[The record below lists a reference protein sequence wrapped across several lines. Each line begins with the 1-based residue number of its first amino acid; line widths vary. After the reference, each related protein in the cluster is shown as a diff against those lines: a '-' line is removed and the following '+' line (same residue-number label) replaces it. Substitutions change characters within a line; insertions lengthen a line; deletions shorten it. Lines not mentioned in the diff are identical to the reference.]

1 MKEYVIWLL
10 RNTKGIRVDMLF
22 RIAAGIGRVS
32 LGLLMVWLCKRF
44 IDVTIR
50 QGTTNDILVMIIAL
64 VAVVSGAILCRQAYY
79 YLGIRDK
86 AKQTT
91 NIRLRIFS
99 HLFRRQMFDQK
110 EMHSGDVTSR
120 LEKDIDVVSDATTSL
135 FPDMSVT
142 LIQLVGAF
150 LLMQSMDARLAWAL
164 LLLTPL
170 FLIVGKLIGR
180 KMRMMTLD
188 IRKQESVIQMLVQE
202 TMEHNA
208 VLRSLESGD
217 WITNRLDDMQQDL
230 RGKISRRA
238 RFTVISR
245 LLIGS
250 SFSLGYI
257 MAFVWG
263 AMQLRSGVITFG
275 VMTSF
280 LQLVSQ
286 IQNPILQMLNMV
298 PQFIQA
304 SASIDRLTEL
314 EQVEVEETTEL
325 TNYTR
330 STSGGLLP
338 KGRKNSEKQGKS
350 VKSVESVFKK
360 NETQGLGV
368 KVEDVSFK
376 YADGDREILTHFSF
390 DFKPGSKTA
399 LMGHTGA
406 GKTTLFRL
414 LLALMKPNKGTMA
427 VYDSQGQQTISEQT
441 RSNFVFVPQGNTL
454 MSGTIRY
461 NLLLARPDATD
472 EELDDVL
479 HTAMADFVLDLP
491 DGLDTEC
498 GERGSGLSEGQAQRI
513 AIARG
518 LLRPGGILLLD
529 EISASLDEATER
541 ELYRRLFAKYP
552 GKTMIFITHRPVVCE
567 LCDQVIKLRS

>member
-1 MKEYVIWLL
+1 MSQYVVWLW
-10 RNTKGIRVDMLF
+10 RNTKGIRLGMLL
-22 RIAAGIGRVS
+22 RIVAGIGRVS

-44 IDVTIR
+44 IDVTIL
-50 QGTTNDILVMIIAL
+50 QGTADDIIWMIVAL
-64 VAVVSGAILCRQAYY
+64 VAVVIGVIFCRQLYY
-79 YLGIRDK
+79 YMGIRDK

-99 HLFRRQMFDQK
+99 YLFRRQMFDQK

-135 FPDMSVT
+135 LPDIIVT
-142 LIQLVGAF
+142 MFQLTGAF
-150 LLMQSMDARLAWAL
+150 LLMQSMDTRLAWAL

-170 FLIVGKLIGR
+170 FVFVGKLVAR

-188 IRKQESVIQMLVQE
+188 IRKQESIIQMLVQE
-202 TMEHNA
+202 TMEHHA

-263 AMQLRSGVITFG
+263 ALQLRSGVITFG

-286 IQNPILQMLNMV
+286 IQNPILQMLNMM

-304 SASIDRLTEL
+304 SASIDRLEEL
-314 EQVEVEETTEL
+314 EHVEVENNTTND
-325 TNYTR
+325 TNFTNL
-330 STSGGLLP
+330 GHA
-338 KGRKNSEKQGKS
+338 EI
-350 VKSVESVFKK
+350 
-360 NETQGLGV
+360 GV
-368 KVEDVSFK
+368 KVEDVSFQ
-376 YADGDREILTHFSF
+376 YADGDREILSHFSF

-414 LLALMKPNKGTMA
+414 LLALTKPNAGTMT

-472 EELDDVL
+472 EALEDVL
-479 HTAMADFVLDLP
+479 HTAMADFVLELP

-541 ELYRRLFAKYP
+541 ELYRRLFAMHPK
-552 GKTMIFITHRPVVCE
+552 KTMIFITHRPVVCE
-567 LCDQVIKLRS
+567 LCDQVIKISN

>member
-1 MKEYVIWLL
+1 MKDYVVWVL
-10 RNTKGIRVDMLF
+10 RNTKGIRLDMLF

-50 QGTTNDILVMIIAL
+50 QGTTDDIIVMIIAL
-64 VAVVSGAILCRQAYY
+64 VAVVSGAIICRQTYY
-79 YLGIRDK
+79 YLGIKDR

-135 FPDMSVT
+135 FPDMTVT
-142 LIQLVGAF
+142 LIQLLGAF
-150 LLMQSMDARLAWAL
+150 MLMQSMDARLAWAL

-230 RGKISRRA
+230 RGKINRRA

-257 MAFVWG
+257 MAFIWG
-263 AMQLRSGVITFG
+263 AMQLRSGEITFG

-314 EQVEVEETTEL
+314 EQVEAEEETTNF
-325 TNYTR
+325 TNFTNLGSADR
-330 STSGGLLP
+330 
-338 KGRKNSEKQGKS
+338 
-350 VKSVESVFKK
+350 
-360 NETQGLGV
+360 QGLGV
-368 KVEDVSFK
+368 KVENVSFK
-376 YADGDREILTHFSF
+376 YADGDREILTDFSF

-414 LLALMKPNKGTMA
+414 LLALTKPNKGTMT
-427 VYDSQGQQTISEQT
+427 VYDSQGQQAISEQT

-472 EELDDVL
+472 DDLEEVL

>member
-1 MKEYVIWLL
+1 MREYVIWLL

-50 QGTTNDILVMIIAL
+50 QGTTEDIILMIVAL
-64 VAVVSGAILCRQAYY
+64 VAVVIGGIICRQSYY
-79 YLGIRDK
+79 FVGVRDR

-91 NIRLRIFS
+91 SIRLRIFS

-135 FPDMSVT
+135 FPDMTVT

-150 LLMQSMDARLAWAL
+150 LLMQSMDTRLAWAL
-164 LLLTPL
+164 LLLTPM

-257 MAFVWG
+257 MAFIWG
-263 AMQLRSGVITFG
+263 AMQLRNGAITFG

-314 EQVEVEETTEL
+314 EQVEVEETGFSGIPGSSEIS
-325 TNYTR
+325 R
-330 STSGGLLP
+330 SSGSLHP
-338 KGRKNSEKQGKS
+338 
-350 VKSVESVFKK
+350 
-360 NETQGLGV
+360 LGV

-414 LLALMKPNKGTMA
+414 LLALTKPNKGTMA

-472 EELDDVL
+472 EALEEVL
-479 HTAMADFVLDLP
+479 HVAMADFVLDLP
-491 DGLDTEC
+491 DGLDAEC

-567 LCDQVIKLRS
+567 LCDQVIKISN

>member
-1 MKEYVIWLL
+1 
-10 RNTKGIRVDMLF
+10 MLA
-22 RIAAGIGRVS
+22 RIGAGIGRVT

-50 QGTTNDILVMIIAL
+50 QGTTNDIILMIIAL

-79 YLGIRDK
+79 FLGIRDK

-91 NIRLRIFS
+91 SIRLRIFS

-120 LEKDIDVVSDATTSL
+120 LEKDIDVVSDATTSI

-170 FLIVGKLIGR
+170 FVVVGKLIGR

-202 TMEHNA
+202 TMEHNV

-230 RGKISRRA
+230 RGKINRRA
-238 RFTVISR
+238 RFTVVSR

-257 MAFVWG
+257 MAFIWG
-263 AMQLRSGVITFG
+263 AMQLRSGEITFG

-314 EQVEVEETTEL
+314 EQVEAEEETTNFTNL
-325 TNYTR
+325 TNFER
-330 STSGGLLP
+330 HG
-338 KGRKNSEKQGKS
+338 ES
-350 VKSVESVFKK
+350 VKSVESVLEN
-360 NETQGLGV
+360 NETLPIGV

-376 YADGDREILTHFSF
+376 YADGDQEILTDFSF

-414 LLALMKPNKGTMA
+414 LLALTKPNKGTMT
-427 VYDSQGQQTISEQT
+427 VYNSQGQQGISEQT

-472 EELDDVL
+472 DDLEEVL

-552 GKTMIFITHRPVVCE
+552 KKTMIFITHRPVVCE

>member
-50 QGTTNDILVMIIAL
+50 QGTTEDIILMIVAL
-64 VAVVSGAILCRQAYY
+64 VAVVIGGIICRQSYY
-79 YLGIRDK
+79 FLGVRDR

-91 NIRLRIFS
+91 SIRLRIFS

-135 FPDMSVT
+135 FPDMTVT

-150 LLMQSMDARLAWAL
+150 LLMQSMDTRLAWAL
-164 LLLTPL
+164 LLLTPM

-257 MAFVWG
+257 MAFIWG
-263 AMQLRSGVITFG
+263 AMQLRNGAITFG

-298 PQFIQA
+298 PQFIQS

-314 EQVEVEETTEL
+314 EQVEVEETGFSGIPGSSEIS
-325 TNYTR
+325 R
-330 STSGGLLP
+330 SSGSLHP
-338 KGRKNSEKQGKS
+338 
-350 VKSVESVFKK
+350 
-360 NETQGLGV
+360 LGV

-414 LLALMKPNKGTMA
+414 LLALTKPNKGTMA

-567 LCDQVIKLRS
+567 LCDQVIKISN

>member
-1 MKEYVIWLL
+1 MKKYVGWVW
-10 RNTKGIRVDMLF
+10 RNTKGIRADMLA
-22 RIAAGIGRVS
+22 RIGAGIGRVT

-50 QGTTNDILVMIIAL
+50 QGTTNDIIVMIIAL

-79 YLGIRDK
+79 FLGIRDK

-91 NIRLRIFS
+91 SIRLRIFS

-120 LEKDIDVVSDATTSL
+120 LEKDIDVVSDATTSI

-142 LIQLVGAF
+142 LIQLAGAF

-170 FLIVGKLIGR
+170 FVVVGKLIGR

-202 TMEHNA
+202 TMEHNV

-230 RGKISRRA
+230 RGKINRRA
-238 RFTVISR
+238 RFTVVSR

-257 MAFVWG
+257 MAFIWG
-263 AMQLRSGVITFG
+263 AMQLRSGEITFG

-314 EQVEVEETTEL
+314 EQVEAEEETTNL
-325 TNYTR
+325 TNFTNLGSADR
-330 STSGGLLP
+330 
-338 KGRKNSEKQGKS
+338 
-350 VKSVESVFKK
+350 
-360 NETQGLGV
+360 QGLGV

-376 YADGDREILTHFSF
+376 YADGDQEILTDFSF

-414 LLALMKPNKGTMA
+414 LLALTKPNKGTMA
-427 VYDSQGQQTISEQT
+427 VYNSQGQQAISEQT

-472 EELDDVL
+472 DDLEEVL

>member
-1 MKEYVIWLL
+1 MKEYVVWVW
-10 RNTKGIRVDMLF
+10 RNTKGIRGDMLI
-22 RIAAGIGRVS
+22 RVAAGIGRVS

-50 QGTTNDILVMIIAL
+50 QGTTEDIIVMIIAL
-64 VAVVSGAILCRQAYY
+64 VAVVSGGILCRQLYY
-79 YLGIRDK
+79 YLGIKDR
-86 AKQTT
+86 ARQTT
-91 NIRLRIFS
+91 SVRLRIFS
-99 HLFRRQMFDQK
+99 HLFRRQMFEQK
-110 EMHSGDVTSR
+110 EMHSGDVSSR

-135 FPDMSVT
+135 FPDMTVT

-150 LLMQSMDARLAWAL
+150 MLMQSMDARLAWVL
-164 LLLTPL
+164 LLLTPM

-217 WITNRLDDMQQDL
+217 WITNRLDDMQHDL
-230 RGKISRRA
+230 RGKIQRRA

-257 MAFVWG
+257 TAFIWG
-263 AMQLRSGVITFG
+263 AMQLRSGEITFG

-314 EQVEVEETTEL
+314 EQVEAEEETTNF
-325 TNYTR
+325 T
-330 STSGGLLP
+330 
-338 KGRKNSEKQGKS
+338 NSERHGKS
-350 VKSVESVFKK
+350 VKSIKSVLVK
-360 NETQGLGV
+360 NETHPIGV

-376 YADGDREILTHFSF
+376 YADGDREILTQFSF

-399 LMGHTGA
+399 VMGHTGA

-414 LLALMKPNKGTMA
+414 LLALTKPNKGTMT

-472 EELDDVL
+472 EALKEVL

>member
-1 MKEYVIWLL
+1 MTDYLFWLG
-10 RNTKGIRVDMLF
+10 RNTKGIRTDMLF

-50 QGTTNDILVMIIAL
+50 QGTTEDIILMIIAL
-64 VAVVSGAILCRQAYY
+64 VAVVIGGIICRQSYY
-79 YLGIRDK
+79 YLGVKDR

-91 NIRLRIFS
+91 SIRLRIFS
-99 HLFRRQMFDQK
+99 HLFRRQMFEQK
-110 EMHSGDVTSR
+110 ELHSGDVTSR

-135 FPDMSVT
+135 FPDMTVT

-150 LLMQSMDARLAWAL
+150 LLMQSMDTRLAWAL
-164 LLLTPL
+164 LLLTPM

-257 MAFVWG
+257 LAFIWG
-263 AMQLRSGVITFG
+263 AMQLRNGEITFG

-314 EQVEVEETTEL
+314 EHVAVEDAL
-325 TNYTR
+325 TQSGEADWAR
-330 STSGGLLP
+330 EPSTDP
-338 KGRKNSEKQGKS
+338 
-350 VKSVESVFKK
+350 
-360 NETQGLGV
+360 LGV

-376 YADGDREILTHFSF
+376 YADGDREILTDFSF

-414 LLALMKPNKGTMA
+414 LLALTKPNKGALTI
-427 VYDSQGQQTISEQT
+427 YDSRGQQTISEQT
-441 RSNFVFVPQGNTL
+441 RSHFVFVPQGNTL

-472 EELDDVL
+472 EALEDVL

-567 LCDQVIKLRS
+567 LCNEVIKLGN

>member
-1 MKEYVIWLL
+1 MTDYLFWLG
-10 RNTKGIRVDMLF
+10 RNTKGIRADMLF

-50 QGTTNDILVMIIAL
+50 QGTTEDIILMIIAL
-64 VAVVSGAILCRQAYY
+64 VAVVIGGIICRQSYY
-79 YLGIRDK
+79 YLGVKDR

-91 NIRLRIFS
+91 SIRLRIFS
-99 HLFRRQMFDQK
+99 HLFRRQMFEQK
-110 EMHSGDVTSR
+110 ELHSGDVTSR

-135 FPDMSVT
+135 FPDMTVT

-150 LLMQSMDARLAWAL
+150 LLMQSMDTRLAWAL
-164 LLLTPL
+164 LLLTPM

-257 MAFVWG
+257 LAFIWG
-263 AMQLRSGVITFG
+263 AMQLRNGEITFG

-314 EQVEVEETTEL
+314 EHVAVEDALTQSEEADWAREP
-325 TNYTR
+325 
-330 STSGGLLP
+330 STDP
-338 KGRKNSEKQGKS
+338 
-350 VKSVESVFKK
+350 
-360 NETQGLGV
+360 LGV

-376 YADGDREILTHFSF
+376 YADGDREILTDFSF

-414 LLALMKPNKGTMA
+414 LLALTKPNKGALTI
-427 VYDSQGQQTISEQT
+427 YDSRGQQAISEQT
-441 RSNFVFVPQGNTL
+441 RSHFVFVPQGNTL

-472 EELDDVL
+472 EALEDVL

-567 LCDQVIKLRS
+567 LCNEVIKLGN